1 MFNAESS
8 FAKVNWDLAHQSNK
22 ANCAERIL
30 NKTVK
35 TFNETFVALKCML
48 NGYVNISFNKI
59 LD

>member
-35 TFNETFVALKCML
+35 TFNETFAGLTFML
-48 NGYVNISFNKI
+48 RRFRVRNARWAF
-59 LD
+59 